1 MFIAAVAIER
11 LIYEGGRLI
20 EAIGDEKS
28 DVGKAMVDIIDRIG
42 NIGKHIPLLNKLKQS
57 ERTHDIGVSI
67 EKMIGSLLTDLLSDL
82 GTRLPDLIGGMLGS
96 LPSVILFLTVTVM
109 ACFYISFEFDGI
121 NTFIASKIPVGIKRR
136 FPGMRRQ
143 AAITVLKY
151 IRAYIIILSVTATE
165 LFIGFS
171 FLKIEYSLLLAIII
185 AFIDILPVLGVGTVL
200 IPWGLITLMMKDFRT
215 GTGLLILYGIITIL
229 RQFIEPKIIGKSLGL
244 HPLVSLISMY
254 MGFRLFGV
262 FGMITGPL
270 TAMVIS
276 SVIRMKNGKN
286 EADAE
291 TF

>member
-1 MFIAAVAIER
+1 M
-11 LIYEGGRLI
+11 
-20 EAIGDEKS
+20 
-28 DVGKAMVDIIDRIG
+28 
-42 NIGKHIPLLNKLKQS
+42 
-57 ERTHDIGVSI
+57 
-67 EKMIGSLLTDLLSDL
+67 TDLLSEL
-82 GTRLPDLIGGMLGS
+82 GTRLPALIGGMLGS

-121 NTFIASKIPVGIKRR
+121 NAFIASKIPVGIKRR

-143 AAITVLKY
+143 TAITVLKY

-200 IPWGLITLMMKDFRT
+200 IPWGLIALMMKDFRT

-244 HPLVSLISMY
+244 HPLISLISMY

-276 SVIRMKNGKN
+276 SIIRMKNGKN
-286 EADAE
+286 EADTE
-291 TF
+291 TT